1 VTAVDPITVELSSA
15 PITVTVAST
24 GLVLSV
30 ASGTVGPAGAQ
41 GPAGPAGATGAT
53 GAQGPAGQGVPVGG
67 STGQVLSK
75 VSGTDYDT
83 TWSTVS
89 GGGGAPAA
97 HAASH
102 QDGGSDE
109 LALDASQ
116 LTSGTVA
123 TARLGSGTA
132 NGARYLAGN
141 QTWALPYSYW
151 LRLAFSNA
159 DYTVSSSQSA
169 FVMQTGTLSAAR
181 VVTLPSTASFA
192 AGQEVILWSGAGVS
206 ATNTLTVQGASSQT
220 INGSGTTFVITQP
233 NRLVRF
239 VSNAN
244 TGITATNPNWVVDT
258 FDVDGSQITSGTVP
272 FARLPVGTTSTT
284 VAVGDDARLSD
295 ARTPT
300 AHKVSHQAG
309 GSDELALSA
318 AQLTSGTVATARLG
332 SGTANSGAYLRGDQ
346 TYAHPIVE
354 AFYVTGRYYPTP
366 GVTSGGTR
374 SLASGAATA
383 TPFPIYEPVSVDSLQ
398 IDLSAATASG
408 QSIDLHVVTSNAS
421 GDPDSVVFTVNVTT
435 TGTIAQVLSTS
446 TTAVALTPGLYYV
459 VAHNRSANA
468 LTARTVAAAC
478 HVPPMPSATVSTAN
492 QYSGWLKTP
501 GTSAITSY
509 PAVTAVTDN
518 VNTAPIVSMRFA

>member
-1 VTAVDPITVELSSA
+1 
-15 PITVTVAST
+15 
-24 GLVLSV
+24 
-30 ASGTVGPAGAQ
+30 
-41 GPAGPAGATGAT
+41 
-53 GAQGPAGQGVPVGG
+53 
-67 STGQVLSK
+67 VLSK

-123 TARLGSGTA
+123 TARLGSGASASTFLR
-132 NGARYLAGN
+132 GD

-151 LRLAFSNA
+151 FRLAFGDA
-159 DYTVSSSQSA
+159 DFTVASSQSA

-181 VVTLPSTASFA
+181 VVTLPSTASFV

-220 INGSGTTFVITQP
+220 VNGSGTTFVITQP

-258 FDVDGSQITSGTVP
+258 FDVDGSEITSGTVP

-300 AHKVSHQAG
+300 AHKVSHQPG

-332 SGTANSGAYLRGDQ
+332 SGTANSSSYLRGDQ

-383 TPFPIYEPVSVDSLQ
+383 TPFPIYEAVSVDGLQ

-408 QSIDLHVVTSNAS
+408 QSIDLHVMTANAS
-421 GDPDSVVFTVNVTT
+421 GDPDASVFTVGVTT
-435 TGTIAQVLSTS
+435 TGSGTQVLSAT

-459 VAHNRSANA
+459 VAHNRSGSA

-478 HVPPMPSATVSTAN
+478 HVPPVPSATASTAN

-518 VNTAPIVSMRFA
+518 VNTSPIVSMRFA

>member
-1 VTAVDPITVELSSA
+1 MSRVVEVIQYGTAATGGRRLKVEVGRVGRQGA
-15 PITVTVAST
+15 T
-24 GLVLSV
+24 G
-30 ASGTVGPAGAQ
+30 ATGAT
-41 GPAGPAGATGAT
+41 GPAGATGAT

-116 LTSGTVA
+116 ITSGTVA

-151 LRLAFSNA
+151 LRLAFSDA
-159 DYTVSSSQSA
+159 DYTVASSQSV

-220 INGSGTTFVITQP
+220 VNGSGTTFVITQP

-258 FDVDGSQITSGTVP
+258 FDVDGSEITSGTVP

-284 VAVGDDARLSD
+284 VAVGDDTRLSD

-300 AHKVSHQAG
+300 SHKVSHQAG
-309 GSDELALSA
+309 GSDELTLSA

-332 SGTANSGAYLRGDQ
+332 SGTANSSSYLRGDQ
-346 TYAHPIVE
+346 TWASPTPWTVITDTTLGTAAATFSVTVTGYSVVE
-354 AFYVTGRYYPTP
+354 VYLTGRSTDTGLAAYGMRVLFNSDTGTNYLHNNSAAQTVLAPGSIPGSLTNADRTGIWQASISLGGVGKYTSLVYRNAYVTSTGTT
-366 GVTSGGTR
+366 GLAASSTSG
-374 SLASGAATA
+374 SGYY
-383 TPFPIYEPVSVDSLQ
+383 IN
-398 IDLSAATASG
+398 
-408 QSIDLHVVTSNAS
+408 TS
-421 GDPDSVVFTVNVTT
+421 
-435 TGTIAQVLSTS
+435 
-446 TTAVALTPGLYYV
+446 
-459 VAHNRSANA
+459 
-468 LTARTVAAAC
+468 
-478 HVPPMPSATVSTAN
+478 
-492 QYSGWLKTP
+492 
-501 GTSAITSY
+501 SAITSMTLY
-509 PAVTAVTDN
+509 PSSGNWFSGECDGTHRRVRHMA
-518 VNTAPIVSMRFA
+518 